1 MSMLLVT
8 LPLPPA
14 SASGE
19 YGWTLWSADGTLR
32 SSGNARL
39 QLLPAGEEITLA
51 VPAAALSWHQVT
63 LPQGSMG
70 GAVRLRSVLNGLLED
85 RVLDEPEMLHF
96 ALAPDAAVGKPVWVA
111 ACNRIWLRSAVQAFE
126 AAGRRVGRIVPE
138 FAPAAP
144 DAPISL
150 FVTGEPADAQITVCD
165 AGGVLTL
172 PLDTGGVAA
181 LGLLPDDTVAQA
193 EPAVAA
199 IAEDLLQR
207 QMPIVLPTDRWL
219 QATRSGWDLAQFGL
233 ASTGR
238 ARAGKKATALLQS
251 LWLAPQWR
259 AARWGVAVLLLAQL
273 IGVNAWA
280 WKEQRALEAKRASI
294 GAILVQTFPN
304 VKPYEPQLQM
314 VREVAILQQAT
325 GGVAPSD
332 LEPMLGA
339 NAQMQVAGGSAG
351 DGVLVTLGGTPPD
364 ALVQWLSQARGN
376 ARAVPREVHLTRSQ
390 VSVAR
395 PIAFTPAAAPGA
407 MPGLVP
413 APAAAASGPTRA
425 RWDGTLVMSLPAPR

>member
-19 YGWTLWSADGTLR
+19 YGWTLWSADGSLR

-96 ALAPDAAVGKPVWVA
+96 ALAPDAAVGRPVWVA

-138 FAPAAP
+138 FVPAAP
-144 DAPISL
+144 DAPMSL

-259 AARWGVAVLLLAQL
+259 AARWGVTVLLLAQL

-294 GAILVQTFPN
+294 GAILVQTFPT

-339 NAQMQVAGGSAG
+339 LAVSLPPGRTPSAIDYSGGQLRLRGLGLAMSDMSGISTAMAARGYGVRSEG
-351 DGVLVTLGGTPPD
+351 DLL
-364 ALVQWLSQARGN
+364 LVQA
-376 ARAVPREVHLTRSQ
+376 E
-390 VSVAR
+390 
-395 PIAFTPAAAPGA
+395 
-407 MPGLVP
+407 
-413 APAAAASGPTRA
+413 
-425 RWDGTLVMSLPAPR
+425 APR